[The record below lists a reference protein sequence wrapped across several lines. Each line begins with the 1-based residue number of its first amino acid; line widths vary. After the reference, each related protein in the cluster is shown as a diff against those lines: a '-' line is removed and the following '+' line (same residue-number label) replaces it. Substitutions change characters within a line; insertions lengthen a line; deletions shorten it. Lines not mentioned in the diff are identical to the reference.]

1 MDENR
6 IQRLNDDSP
15 DAGGKYV
22 LYWMTAYRRVESNYA
37 LQRSAEWARH
47 LGIPLVVLSA
57 LRLDYRWA
65 SDRTHAFIL
74 DSIADVDL
82 SLHGSGAL
90 HFVFIEEEVG
100 GGRGLLRALAAEAA
114 VVVADDAPIF
124 FFPSMVRTAAE
135 RVDVLMEGVDHNGI
149 LQTGLCRQLFHRFGF
164 IGVQSAA

>member
-1 MDENR
+1 MILTRPATPRFMLATESGGGHGNARVPEERVRPLNTAAVNR
-6 IQRLNDDSP
+6 NGQ
-15 DAGGKYV
+15 YV

-114 VVVADDAPIF
+114 EGP
-124 FFPSMVRTAAE
+124 AE
-135 RVDVLMEGVDHNGI
+135 ER
-149 LQTGLCRQLFHRFGF
+149 
-164 IGVQSAA
+164 